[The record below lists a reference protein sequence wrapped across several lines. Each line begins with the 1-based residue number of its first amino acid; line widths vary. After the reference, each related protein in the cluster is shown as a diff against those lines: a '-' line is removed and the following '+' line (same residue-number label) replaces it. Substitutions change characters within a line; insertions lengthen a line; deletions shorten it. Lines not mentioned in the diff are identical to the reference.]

1 MAPTHEVARAWLRS
15 TSGNRPAPRELWRSW
30 RRRFWTRRRQR
41 HRRRHVGPPGAR
53 VPVNRLCCGWCCC
66 GWYHGRRH
74 GRTCTCRRR
83 VSITI
88 PPWASM
94 RPTTH
99 LRGHRTWLYAHLLR
113 WTLTETRPSQLRA
126 PLPQQRLAEST
137 TSSTYCSDHPRIC
150 AACHAVSLNEAH
162 LSPRDV
168 PPSASC
174 RRGATADDPCGDC
187 RPGGYKSSSAE
198 RRVAVTTVPCQL
210 EVLGRASARLRL
222 LG

>member
-1 MAPTHEVARAWLRS
+1 MSCVRVVLLNAQHQRLVEQHQRQPDGTTGAMANLAAAPNGATSVHRACECRYLS
-15 TSGNRPAPRELWRSW
+15 TGW
-30 RRRFWTRRRQR
+30 RR
-41 HRRRHVGPPGAR
+41 
-53 VPVNRLCCGWCCC
+53 C
-66 GWYHGRRH
+66 GWYLYYGRRH
-74 GRTCTCRRR
+74 GRACTCRRR
-83 VSITI
+83 VSIAI

-99 LRGHRTWLYAHLLR
+99 LRGRRTWLYAHLLR